1 MSVLRAA
8 PALSPLFPA
17 AVGAPQPWAQPLKAA
32 AACKTSQ
39 PVCSELLMRLS
50 GQDRKQNLVSNL
62 SWYLKTCPT
71 FSKGRSHQNPFSL
84 PRCWRD
90 SEQVTLSP
98 SASHQLAEL
107 YRTNSLGQ
115 DSHSVRAPTPDTDSL
130 LCIHLLPIKRNI
142 TYSNHLLPIHLLKYA
157 HCLLGLSWTNY
168 PRAVTSGPLCHLQIE
183 QWLLQQNIK
192 SYVVQHP
199 HDCT

>member
-1 MSVLRAA
+1 MQWAINETVWTGQKTEPRQQFVLIPENMSYIFQRKKPPKPFQPSQMLERLRAGHFV
-8 PALSPLFPA
+8 ST
-17 AVGAPQPWAQPLKAA
+17 KA
-32 AACKTSQ
+32 
-39 PVCSELLMRLS
+39 
-50 GQDRKQNLVSNL
+50 
-62 SWYLKTCPT
+62 
-71 FSKGRSHQNPFSL
+71 
-84 PRCWRD
+84 
-90 SEQVTLSP
+90 P

-115 DSHSVRAPTPDTDSL
+115 DSHSVQAPTPDTDSL

-142 TYSNHLLPIHLLKYA
+142 TYSNHLLPIRLLKDA

>member
-71 FSKGRSHQNPFSL
+71 FSKGRCHQNPFSL

-98 SASHQLAEL
+98 PKLHLPL
-107 YRTNSLGQ
+107 T
-115 DSHSVRAPTPDTDSL
+115 SL
-130 LCIHLLPIKRNI
+130 LSFTESIPWDRTPIQCGLQPQIQTLCFAFTYYLLKGILPIQI
-142 TYSNHLLPIHLLKYA
+142 TYYLFTYWNMHIVCLDSPEQTTPELSPLALCVTYRLSNDCYNRILK
-157 HCLLGLSWTNY
+157 
-168 PRAVTSGPLCHLQIE
+168 VM
-183 QWLLQQNIK
+183 
-192 SYVVQHP
+192 
-199 HDCT
+199 